1 MRCVRTVVRVTCI
14 HTTQTSKK
22 ENVGKL
28 CSLSFFLSFFVFFVY
43 PLVFFSPHV
52 PRRYVLNTSI
62 AIPQHAPPP
71 PPPLRICTKPSS
83 VSNYSENENG
93 ANMKNKSRSKK
104 RHIPFFEYW
113 FYDGRE
119 TCFLKTCT
127 N

>member
-28 CSLSFFLSFFVFFVY
+28 CSLSFFLSFFVY